1 MTKSDGKQGLL
12 CALIVPIPGQIYSS
26 VIGNKKSTII
36 PASSSSHLR
45 DCSSPISVYLSLF
58 LSLVYQDLEAQMV
71 LLGRV
76 KDVGEFQL
84 LVSLPCHLVG
94 AVPVTSISSTYSKLI
109 SSQLE
114 DEVSSL
120 RSA

>member
-1 MTKSDGKQGLL
+1 
-12 CALIVPIPGQIYSS
+12 
-26 VIGNKKSTII
+26 
-36 PASSSSHLR
+36 
-45 DCSSPISVYLSLF
+45 
-58 LSLVYQDLEAQMV
+58 MV

-76 KDVGEFQL
+76 KEVGEFQL

-109 SSQLE
+109 GSQQE

-120 RSA
+120 RYDPDVYSKHLSFKVLLRMVD